1 MMKDEPDDLSLF
13 RASVQVD
20 RRIRNE
26 TVEPYRPRQQ
36 RVKTQAANPSTRQQQ
51 AEFFFSDTY
60 RTHLPEGAVRYCA
73 DNNATYI
80 LKQLRRGDFE
90 PELFLDLHGLTRA
103 QAKREIAALL
113 NACQREHVSCCA
125 IMSGHGRGILK
136 DSLPHWLVQHPAVRA
151 FHQAPPHH
159 GGQASLLVLVHLPE

>member
-1 MMKDEPDDLSLF
+1 NVLSLLLPSQISTLFPYTTLF
-13 RASVQVD
+13 RS
-20 RRIRNE
+20 
-26 TVEPYRPRQQ
+26 
-36 RVKTQAANPSTRQQQ
+36 
-51 AEFFFSDTY
+51 
-60 RTHLPEGAVRYCA
+60 

-125 IMSGHGRGILK
+125 IMSGHGRGRSEEHTSELQSREK
-136 DSLPHWLVQHPAVRA
+136 LVCR
-151 FHQAPPHH
+151 
-159 GGQASLLVLVHLPE
+159 LLLEK

>member
-26 TVEPYRPRQQ
+26 TVEPYRPRHQ

-103 QAKREIAALL
+103 QRSEEHTSELQSRPHLVCRLL
-113 NACQREHVSCCA
+113 LEKKKKN
-125 IMSGHGRGILK
+125 K
-136 DSLPHWLVQHPAVRA
+136 KKK
-151 FHQAPPHH
+151 
-159 GGQASLLVLVHLPE
+159 